1 MEDAQLEEHVY
12 EQVDD
17 EGTETDDGEGA
28 DEEDDIKDPDL
39 SDYRE
44 YSPTLVC
51 IWSSSSED
59 EAIANLRRRRRK
71 RMPKGENFRPEIDR
85 RRNPGTTIVIK
96 SELEGDR
103 PGFERL
109 YICLAACKKGFLDG
123 CTPAIYLDD
132 TQVKCPHPGQL
143 LTAIGVDANN
153 DIFPIG
159 YVYLEIES
167 VNSWVWFLELLVADL
182 EIANS
187 NGYIFI
193 SDK

>member
-1 MEDAQLEEHVY
+1 MEEAQLEEHVY

-109 YICLAACKKGFLDG
+109 YICLAACKKGFLD
-123 CTPAIYLDD
+123 
-132 TQVKCPHPGQL
+132 
-143 LTAIGVDANN
+143 
-153 DIFPIG
+153 
-159 YVYLEIES
+159 EIES

-187 NGYIFI
+187 NGYVFI